1 MQSNLNVN
9 PLWLTPVWEVQTPF
23 DADFNETL
31 LDEIYLI
38 GKGIATC
45 TDVDPHNSLWDYNTP
60 SLTQLKQ
67 YLRKYIT
74 QQVRQDIPE
83 ARDLNMTVDS
93 FMCWPNI
100 RAPGEALEVHAH
112 TDSAIAA
119 TYFIKAKQDCGDLVL
134 FDTSQCIDWSTGKLS
149 ETPDVKVQ
157 RISPVESKLVFFP
170 SYVLHT
176 VEENKSTDL
185 RVTLT
190 SDFKKVIDKATPNSI
205 VLNSWANSMVKIREW

>member
-1 MQSNLNVN
+1 MQPKLNVN

-38 GKGIATC
+38 GKGIT
-45 TDVDPHNSLWDYNTP
+45 TGVDASHDSLWDYNTP
-60 SLTQLKQ
+60 ALSQLKQ
-67 YLRKYIT
+67 YLKDYIT
-74 QQVRQDIPE
+74 QAVRQDIPE

-93 FMCWPNI
+93 FMCWPNV

-119 TYFIKAKQDCGDLVL
+119 TYFIKAKPGCGDLVL
-134 FDTSQCIDWSTGKLS
+134 FDTSKCLDWSAGTLS
-149 ETPDVKVQ
+149 ATPDVTVR
-157 RISPVESKLVFFP
+157 RIAPAEGKLVFFP

-190 SDFKKVIDKATPNSI
+190 SDFKKVIDKTAPNSI